1 MLRMRWVLFIHKT
14 IVDLS
19 LGGALARSL
28 RLPRVLL
35 PTHTHERQVF
45 QLSAKTNA
53 QRRYASSRNNNETSS
68 RDNSS
73 SRNDEACTRN
83 DEREIG
89 RRMQV
94 MVRCPTPEM
103 DGQMLVEE
111 NVRRVPRMR

>member
-1 MLRMRWVLFIHKT
+1 MQNICRFVI
-14 IVDLS
+14 DLTTS
-19 LGGALARSL
+19 TYSEVGV
-28 RLPRVLL
+28 RVV
-35 PTHTHERQVF
+35 TYRIHERKVF
-45 QLSAKTNA
+45 QSLSVKTNA

-94 MVRCPTPEM
+94 MVRCPTPNM

>member
-1 MLRMRWVLFIHKT
+1 MQNICRFVI
-14 IVDLS
+14 DLTTS
-19 LGGALARSL
+19 TYSEVGV
-28 RLPRVLL
+28 RVV
-35 PTHTHERQVF
+35 TYRIHERKVF
-45 QLSAKTNA
+45 QSLSVKTNA

-111 NVRRVPRMR
+111 NVRRVPRMRWVLFMRP